1 MESRFSKRLSML
13 MKERKISG
21 QRIGDAIGKSQKTI
35 SRYANG
41 EVEPGNE
48 IKNKIYRV
56 IADISGIEE
65 DATTEEELDLQEDW
79 ERIYDELNEDLQSG
93 CYEWEL
99 GLQESER
106 VTENYFQQ
114 ERIFHNLSLGAK
126 KYYMKNIDALLMV
139 ENWEC
144 YVLDIFHEFSP
155 RQQEKFVKYL
165 ENFNFDFE
173 VLRNSHCVSKIAAY
187 TDMIIHSASRPVL
200 LLEKARDENSWSIE
214 EKELEEEYSHIMTLR
229 LNDGCE
235 ELLTYPEFL
244 SFTPYDWYV
253 LLRITI
259 FEMYDSEPVLWTQEQ
274 SEVYIGKALD
284 TLLGNI
290 RMEK

>member
-1 MESRFSKRLSML
+1 MESRFSQRLSIL

-35 SRYANG
+35 SRYSNG
-41 EVEPGNE
+41 EVDPDNKT
-48 IKNKIYRV
+48 KNAIYRV

-65 DATTEEELDLQEDW
+65 DATTEEELDLQENW
-79 ERIYDELNEDLQSG
+79 EKIYSEFNEEFQPG

-99 GLQESER
+99 GIQESER
-106 VTENYFQQ
+106 MLETYSQHEK
-114 ERIFHNLSLGAK
+114 IFHDLSLGAK
-126 KYYMKNIDALLMV
+126 KYYLNNIDTFFMV

-144 YVLDIFHEFSP
+144 SVLDIFHEFSP

-165 ENFNFDFE
+165 ENFNFNLE
-173 VLRNSHCVSKIAAY
+173 MLRNCHNAFKISAY
-187 TDMIIHSASRPVL
+187 MDMIIHSENRPVL
-200 LLEKARDENSWSIE
+200 MIEKKCDDNSANIE
-214 EKELEEEYSHIMTLR
+214 EKKLDDEYISIMNHK
-229 LNDGCE
+229 LNNSYH

-259 FEMYDSEPVLWTQEQ
+259 FEMYDSEPCLWTQED
-274 SEVYIGKALD
+274 SEVYIGNALD